1 MRVKDIKKALFKG
14 KIRLSAHTMERME
27 KRGYTKSDLISCIMG
42 GEITEVQLHDNALKV
57 LIEGV
62 DTDNL
67 PIVVSIGRDKKA
79 KDAFSIIT
87 VMPPINPRFKRVI

>member
-1 MRVKDIKKALFKG
+1 MRTKDIKKALLKG
-14 KIRLSAHTMERME
+14 KIRLSTHTIERME

-42 GEITEVQLHDNALKV
+42 GEVTEVQFHNNALRV

-67 PIVVSIGRDKKA
+67 PIVVAIGKDKEA
-79 KDAFSIIT
+79 KDVFVVIT
-87 VMPPINPRFKRVI
+87 VMPPIHQRFSRVI